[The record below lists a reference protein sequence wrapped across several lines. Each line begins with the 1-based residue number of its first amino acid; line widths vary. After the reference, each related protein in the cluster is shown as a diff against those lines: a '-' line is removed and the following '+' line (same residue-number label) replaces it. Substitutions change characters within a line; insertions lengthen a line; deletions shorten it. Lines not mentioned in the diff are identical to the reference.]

1 MSDQR
6 ERVEEASFII
16 KSGGGTIISPFA
28 FNPIRFKSSDPT
40 LSTRLSNR
48 VNATVISEAENGIQS
63 ILV

>member
-48 VNATVISEAENGIQS
+48 MSAPIVAEAENNILS